1 VQSLKPSLRFPNWE
15 VSEMATPLRDSIDP
29 RVEVHE
35 EIVQMD
41 GPVPVDRRERV
52 EVIRD
57 GNVIRRERI
66 VEDRAAWLD
75 ATLYRITSLIWL
87 LVGILEIALILRL
100 ALKIIGANPATPFVD
115 LVYGFT
121 SLFLWPFFGVVP
133 EPSTGPMVLE
143 VSTLIAMFVYFGVTA
158 GLLWLVR
165 WLIHLAESRTGTRE
179 LYIERHEEL

>member
-1 VQSLKPSLRFPNWE
+1 
-15 VSEMATPLRDSIDP
+15 
-29 RVEVHE
+29 
-35 EIVQMD
+35 MD

-52 EVIRD
+52 EVVRN
-57 GNVIRRERI
+57 GNVVRRERI

-75 ATLYRITSLIWL
+75 ATLYRITSLVWL
-87 LVGILEIALILRL
+87 LLGILEVSLILRL
-100 ALKIIGANPATPFVD
+100 ALKLIGANPMTPFVN

-121 SLFLWPFFGVVP
+121 NLFLWPFFGVVP

-143 VSTLIAMFVYFGVTA
+143 VSTLFAMFVYLGVTA

-165 WLIHLAESRTGTRE
+165 WLIALSERRTGKRE

>member
-1 VQSLKPSLRFPNWE
+1 
-15 VSEMATPLRDSIDP
+15 MATPLREPTDP

-52 EVIRD
+52 EVFRD
-57 GNVIRRERI
+57 GGVLRRERI
-66 VEDRAAWLD
+66 VEDRAALLD

-100 ALKIIGANPATPFVD
+100 ALKLIGANPLAPFVD
-115 LVYGFT
+115 LVYGLT
-121 SLFLWPFFGVVP
+121 DLFLWPFKGVLP

-143 VSTLIAMFVYFGVTA
+143 VSTLIAMFVYFGITF
-158 GLLWLVR
+158 GLIWLTMR
-165 WLIHLAESRTGTRE
+165 LIELAERRTGTRE

>member
-1 VQSLKPSLRFPNWE
+1 
-15 VSEMATPLRDSIDP
+15 MATPLREPADP
-29 RVEVHE
+29 RVEIHE

-41 GPVPVDRRERV
+41 GPLPVDRRERV

-57 GNVIRRERI
+57 GNVVRRERI
-66 VEDRAAWLD
+66 VEDRAAWFD
-75 ATLYRITSLIWL
+75 ATLYRVTSLIWL
-87 LVGILEIALILRL
+87 LVGILEVALILRL
-100 ALKIIGANPATPFVD
+100 ALRLIGANPATPFVD
-115 LVYGFT
+115 LVYRLT
-121 SLFLWPFFGVVP
+121 DLFLWPFFGLMP

-165 WLIHLAESRTGTRE
+165 WLIALAENRTGTRE